1 MRNGAISLIVLVGLL
16 LAACGKPAPQIPS
29 QRKSSAPTVD
39 SAALALMELNQQ
51 LAMTADQQ
59 LAQFAQTQEEP
70 YALYEANTWM
80 YISER
85 GDTDSPSPAPEEE
98 WTVHMR
104 TYTLAGEL
112 LIDTEGSYRIG
123 KCELPQAVDANMSEL
138 HHGAKVR
145 LLAPW
150 YSAYGLHGTDAVPPY
165 ENVIIEL
172 ELK

>member
-16 LAACGKPAPQIPS
+16 LVACGKPAPQIPS
-29 QRKSSAPTVD
+29 QRKSSAPAVD

-59 LAQFAQTQEEP
+59 LAQFAQTQEEQ

-80 YISER
+80 YISEN
-85 GDTDSPSPAPEEE
+85 GDTNSSSPAPEEE

-104 TYTLAGEL
+104 TYTLTGEL
-112 LIDTEGSYRIG
+112 LIDTEGSYRVG
-123 KCELPQAVDANMSEL
+123 KCELPQAVDANMGEL
-138 HHGAKVR
+138 HHGAKAR

-150 YSAYGLHGTDAVPPY
+150 YSAYGLHGTDAVLPY